1 MGRPQTMVELTIAGK
16 GLTPYLGYPVV
27 ICQSLAAGGHATG
40 EYIRVD
46 LVADTAQNNDTKLS
60 GIISIFPTA
69 PSGTYEVFLTDSSGT
84 KLFDIGQKFTVRSP
98 NDGAYADC
106 PTKSGPV
113 AGDKDLFC
121 SQALLDYHQTRE
133 IFGKG
138 VADRYIVAQVT
149 VRNLSDDF
157 EYVLHDIRLGTT
169 QAVVASIDRKLVR
182 GLAQKTEQFSARAIA
197 LRLTEAGAT
206 MLTGISGVVG
216 NELLKD
222 AANLTAGPAILGLKH
237 AIPDLTVQESN
248 RIDDLGFSAN
258 AIVVSKHAATPLVVF
273 LSSDI
278 FSATKFRDLEQ
289 PELMTFQ
296 QNLIVQVAGAHVM
309 EVKQPTVAS
318 INTSTMD
325 LSKLAKGDSQTFTLT
340 GTALDSVTAVHLTP
354 EGGGAAVTV
363 VPEKNTDP
371 TKAQFKIK
379 ESDVAAGKYS
389 VTVDTATKKNIS
401 TPASI
406 DVTNAGASPAPPE
419 VTSVTG
425 SPVSLAALTKQ
436 KSLDLT
442 LVGSRLDSVATVTL
456 RPKEGTPG
464 KPRDL
469 IPEKPVDA
477 SKLTVKLTDTP
488 LPPEGK
494 YSVILVAADKTE
506 TVTTAE
512 VVVGK

>member
-182 GLAQKTEQFSARAIA
+182 GLAQKTEQFSAAAKTASDSSTPI
-197 LRLTEAGAT
+197 
-206 MLTGISGVVG
+206 ISFGGRTV
-216 NELLKD
+216 
-222 AANLTAGPAILGLKH
+222 ILF
-237 AIPDLTVQESN
+237 T
-248 RIDDLGFSAN
+248 
-258 AIVVSKHAATPLVVF
+258 T
-273 LSSDI
+273 
-278 FSATKFRDLEQ
+278 
-289 PELMTFQ
+289 LMYRPFPQ
-296 QNLIVQVAGAHVM
+296 
-309 EVKQPTVAS
+309 
-318 INTSTMD
+318 
-325 LSKLAKGDSQTFTLT
+325 
-340 GTALDSVTAVHLTP
+340 
-354 EGGGAAVTV
+354 
-363 VPEKNTDP
+363 
-371 TKAQFKIK
+371 
-379 ESDVAAGKYS
+379 
-389 VTVDTATKKNIS
+389 
-401 TPASI
+401 PASI
-406 DVTNAGASPAPPE
+406 TVLSKKKLGIAFVQRKNE
-419 VTSVTG
+419 SV
-425 SPVSLAALTKQ
+425 S
-436 KSLDLT
+436 
-442 LVGSRLDSVATVTL
+442 
-456 RPKEGTPG
+456 
-464 KPRDL
+464 
-469 IPEKPVDA
+469 
-477 SKLTVKLTDTP
+477 
-488 LPPEGK
+488 
-494 YSVILVAADKTE
+494 
-506 TVTTAE
+506 
-512 VVVGK
+512 